1 MAASPVKLGIKQG
14 QLGSERAKEVFS
26 CFQCLSWQAVH
37 KVEDALSFDLGNMGE
52 SKGEQEASL
61 LSLVPLPCTFS
72 YMAWNWNRSFQ
83 ECPLWEMSGLRNP
96 DETAAPPKC
105 GRRTRVSIFFP
116 SSISWPE
123 IAHYLLAREDYEIK
137 GQSSLLGCPL
147 CARE

>member
-1 MAASPVKLGIKQG
+1 MAAPPVKLGIKQG

-26 CFQCLSWQAVH
+26 CFQCFSWQAVH
-37 KVEDALSFDLGNMGE
+37 KVEDALSFDLGNSGGV
-52 SKGEQEASL
+52 KRRARGL
-61 LSLVPLPCTFS
+61 TVPLPCTFS

-105 GRRTRVSIFFP
+105 GRRTRVSIFSP
-116 SSISWPE
+116 NSISWPE
-123 IAHYLLAREDYEIK
+123 ITHYLLAREDYEIK
-137 GQSSLLGCPL
+137 GQSSLLGCHL